1 MNQYRQAYIAIEAMI
16 TVIIIATTITWYL
29 TNQGQMTQQIKQ
41 QEQKL
46 HQLRI
51 EKERSDEKLQAA
63 LQSPTSLHPN

>member
-1 MNQYRQAYIAIEAMI
+1 MI

>member
-1 MNQYRQAYIAIEAMI
+1 MI

-51 EKERSDEKLQAA
+51 EKEQSDEKLQAA